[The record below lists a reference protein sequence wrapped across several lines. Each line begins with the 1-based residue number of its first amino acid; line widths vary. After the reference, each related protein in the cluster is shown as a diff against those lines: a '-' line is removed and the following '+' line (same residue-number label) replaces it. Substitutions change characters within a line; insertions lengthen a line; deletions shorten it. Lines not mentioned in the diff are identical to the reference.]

1 MTLEARQPAAA
12 TRNALP
18 HPLLP
23 DIVAGLC
30 VAGLLLPEAVAYA
43 GLAHLP
49 VGHAL
54 SAVVIGLALYALFGG
69 SRFAIVSP
77 TSSTATLAAAAAV
90 SMTGVWSAASAAA
103 YTQVVMA
110 LVLLSGVMLLLLA
123 LAHQGQLSSYVSRPV
138 LKGFGFALAVSIVV
152 KQLPDALGL
161 ELPAGMAGDPAHV
174 LFYAL
179 GHLTNWHLPTLAV
192 ALAAGGLMLVLRRWP
207 RIPASLLVMLL
218 AIGVAAL
225 PLWQTLGVRQIGAV
239 ASPSFALALPQLPMD
254 DWLRA
259 GELAFGLVMLVFAES
274 WGSMRTQALATGDML
289 DANREL
295 MVLGACNV
303 GAGLL
308 QGMVVGAGFSVTSAN
323 AAAGA
328 LSRKSGVVALLAV
341 LLAIGFALPA
351 LHLLPRPVLAVA
363 VISALWHALSVGPL
377 LKVWRMNRDR
387 WLLLAAVL
395 AVLLLGVLDGMLVAI
410 GLSVLGAL
418 HRFSQPVVH
427 ELGELGSSRNYVDVQ
442 VQQGAAARPG
452 LLILRPE
459 EPLFFG
465 SAERVMAEVSRLAVG
480 RTGLHTV
487 ILSLEESA
495 DLDSTAVDCLMELR
509 HSLQSSDKRLLL
521 ARVKTTVRDLLQRVD
536 PDGVGHDAQL
546 FWSVADAAESAL
558 APAPGQA

>member
-1 MTLEARQPAAA
+1 MQTTASNP
-12 TRNALP
+12 T
-18 HPLLP
+18 HTVWP
-23 DIVAGLC
+23 DVVAGLC

-54 SAVVIGLALYALFGG
+54 SAVVVGLALYALFGG

-90 SMTGVWSAASAAA
+90 SMTGAFSAANAAA
-103 YTQVVMA
+103 YTQLVMA
-110 LVLLSGVMLLLLA
+110 LVLASGVMLLLLA
-123 LAHQGQLSSYVSRPV
+123 LAQQGQLSSYVSRPV
-138 LKGFGFALAVSIVV
+138 LKGFGFALAVTIVI

-161 ELPAGMAGDPAHV
+161 DLPPGTAGDTPHILLYAASHV
-174 LFYAL
+174 AR
-179 GHLTNWHLPTLAV
+179 WHLPTLGV
-192 ALAAGGLMLVLRRWP
+192 ALAAGALMVWLRRWP
-207 RIPASLLVMLL
+207 RIPASLVVMVL
-218 AIGVAAL
+218 AIALAAL
-225 PLWQTLGVRQIGAV
+225 PDWQMLGVRQIGAV
-239 ASPSFALALPQLPMD
+239 SPPQFALALPQLPLAEWM
-254 DWLRA
+254 RA

-274 WGSMRTQALATGDML
+274 WGSMRTQALATGDTL

-303 GAGLL
+303 AAGLL

-328 LSRKSGVVALLAV
+328 QSRKAGVAALLAV
-341 LLAIGFALPA
+341 LLAIGFALPV

-363 VISALWHALSVGPL
+363 VISALWHALSVAPL
-377 LKVWRMNRDR
+377 RKVWHMNRDR

-427 ELGELGSSRNYVDVQ
+427 ELGELGASRNYVDVK
-442 VQQGAAARPG
+442 VQHGAQAKPG
-452 LLILRPE
+452 VLILRPE
-459 EPLFFG
+459 EPLFFA
-465 SAERVMAEVSRLAVG
+465 SAERVVAEVLKQAAG
-480 RTGLHTV
+480 RAGLHTV

-509 HSLQSSDKRLLL
+509 LGLQSAGKALLL

-536 PDGVGHDAQL
+536 PDGVGSDAQL
-546 FWSVADAAESAL
+546 FWSVADAAQAASAL
-558 APAPGQA
+558 GV